1 MLLLLAAQLATLTAW
16 SREEYYPRLL
26 GKVAQKTELARLAQL
41 VQAADGSVLADEYM
55 GLVPLAGRRL
65 YFQPFEYK
73 QLAEAGLWDDDRLV
87 GVIDRQEFPL
97 LLLYEPP
104 DWDAFYSRWSEPLRR
119 AIYRRYTRG
128 EVWAYT
134 VVYRPKP

>member
-1 MLLLLAAQLATLTAW
+1 
-16 SREEYYPRLL
+16 
-26 GKVAQKTELARLAQL
+26 
-41 VQAADGSVLADEYM
+41 M

-73 QLAEAGLWDDDRLV
+73 QLAEAGLWDDNRLAQA
-87 GVIDRQEFPL
+87 IDRQEFPL

-104 DWDAFYSRWSEPLRR
+104 DWDSFDSRWSGPLRR
-119 AIYRRYTRG
+119 AINRRYTRG